1 MIKKMDRK
9 KNESYLS
16 FSKRVTR
23 ALSNKTISYKEWA
36 KSLLNE
42 NIYGEENTRRC
53 FVFFEKFLSILENDE
68 INNIQD
74 ENKLQEILIAKKEL
88 EKERK
93 KIQTINLEYNQYVRD
108 ISRFELFNEKIKE
121 AIDNMPALIFS
132 NTIQDKFNSKQT
144 AVLCISDAHNGVE
157 INMQTVFNEPIN
169 IYSPDILKK
178 RLNKLADTVI
188 KDYKNNFNYKKL
200 IVFDLGDGIQ
210 NILRLSDIAKLKTGV
225 IDSVLQYAEM
235 ISQFLNKIQNEL
247 NIQIEFS
254 CLGGNHS
261 ELRLISTG
269 RNWESENLGKVI
281 REFIALRL
289 KDNQNIKVDP
299 YSDFSFK
306 QIEGINILAIH
317 GDDSKKKNINEI
329 SYWEQYHNITI
340 DILLMGHFHHQE
352 QISLGYSPTGDKEI
366 IIVPSLIGIDEFS
379 RKNRKL
385 ARAGAKFILFEDNN
399 KTWEKVI
406 YLN

>member
-1 MIKKMDRK
+1 MDRKK

-317 GDDSKKKNINEI
+317 GDDSKKNINEI

>member
-1 MIKKMDRK
+1 M
-9 KNESYLS
+9 
-16 FSKRVTR
+16 
-23 ALSNKTISYKEWA
+23 
-36 KSLLNE
+36 LNE

-235 ISQFLNKIQNEL
+235 ISQFLNKIQ
-247 NIQIEFS
+247 
-254 CLGGNHS
+254 
-261 ELRLISTG
+261 
-269 RNWESENLGKVI
+269 
-281 REFIALRL
+281 
-289 KDNQNIKVDP
+289 KVDP

-317 GDDSKKKNINEI
+317 GDDSKKNINEI

>member
-1 MIKKMDRK
+1 MDRK

-23 ALSNKTISYKEWA
+23 ALFNKTISYKEWA

-317 GDDSKKKNINEI
+317 GDDSKKNINEI

>member
-1 MIKKMDRK
+1 MDRK

-144 AVLCISDAHNGVE
+144 AVLCISDAHNGTE

-317 GDDSKKKNINEI
+317 GDDSKKNINEI

>member
-1 MIKKMDRK
+1 MDRK

-281 REFIALRL
+281 REFIAFRL

-317 GDDSKKKNINEI
+317 GDDSKKNINEI

>member
-1 MIKKMDRK
+1 MDRK

-178 RLNKLADTVI
+178 RLNKLVDTVI

-317 GDDSKKKNINEI
+317 GDDSKKNINEI

>member
-1 MIKKMDRK
+1 MDRK

-108 ISRFELFNEKIKE
+108 ILRFELFNEKIKE

-317 GDDSKKKNINEI
+317 GDDSKKNINEI

>member
-1 MIKKMDRK
+1 MIKKIDRK

-93 KIQTINLEYNQYVRD
+93 KIQTINLEYNQYVKD

-317 GDDSKKKNINEI
+317 GDDSKKNINEI

>member
-1 MIKKMDRK
+1 MDRK

-235 ISQFLNKIQNEL
+235 ISQFLNKIQ
-247 NIQIEFS
+247 IEFS

-261 ELRLISTG
+261 ELRLISTV

-317 GDDSKKKNINEI
+317 GDDSKKNINEI

>member
-1 MIKKMDRK
+1 MDRK

-144 AVLCISDAHNGVE
+144 AVLCISDAHNGVK

-317 GDDSKKKNINEI
+317 GDDSKKNINEI

>member
-23 ALSNKTISYKEWA
+23 ALSNKTVSYKEWA

-74 ENKLQEILIAKKEL
+74 ENKLQEILTAKKEL

-317 GDDSKKKNINEI
+317 GDDSKKNINEI

>member
-317 GDDSKKKNINEI
+317 GDDSKKNINEI

-379 RKNRKL
+379 RKKRKL

>member
-269 RNWESENLGKVI
+269 RNWESENLSKVI

-317 GDDSKKKNINEI
+317 GDDSKKNINEI

-366 IIVPSLIGIDEFS
+366 IIVPSLIGINEFS

>member
-1 MIKKMDRK
+1 MDRK

-281 REFIALRL
+281 RKFIALRL

-317 GDDSKKKNINEI
+317 GDDSKKNINEI

>member
-1 MIKKMDRK
+1 MDRK

-269 RNWESENLGKVI
+269 RNWESENLSKVI

-306 QIEGINILAIH
+306 QIEGINILAVH
-317 GDDSKKKNINEI
+317 GDDSKKNINEI

>member
-1 MIKKMDRK
+1 MDRK

-23 ALSNKTISYKEWA
+23 VLSNKTISYKEWA

-317 GDDSKKKNINEI
+317 GDDSKKNINEI

>member
-1 MIKKMDRK
+1 MDRK

-269 RNWESENLGKVI
+269 RNWESENLGEVI

-317 GDDSKKKNINEI
+317 GDDSKKNINEI

-352 QISLGYSPTGDKEI
+352 QISVGYSNTGDKEI
-366 IIVPSLIGIDEFS
+366 IIIPSLIGIDEFS

-385 ARAGAKFILFEDNN
+385 ARAGAKFMLFENN
-399 KTWEKVI
+399 GKTWEKVI

>member
-1 MIKKMDRK
+1 MDRK

-269 RNWESENLGKVI
+269 KNWESENLGKVI

>member
-1 MIKKMDRK
+1 MDRK

-210 NILRLSDIAKLKTGV
+210 NILRLSDIAKLKAGV

-317 GDDSKKKNINEI
+317 GDDSKKNINEI

>member
-1 MIKKMDRK
+1 MDRK

-16 FSKRVTR
+16 FSKRVTW

-247 NIQIEFS
+247 NIQIELS

-317 GDDSKKKNINEI
+317 GDDSKKNINEI

>member
-178 RLNKLADTVI
+178 RLNKLVDTVI

-317 GDDSKKKNINEI
+317 GDDSKKNINEI

>member
-157 INMQTVFNEPIN
+157 INMQTVFDEPIN

-269 RNWESENLGKVI
+269 RNWESENLSKVI

-317 GDDSKKKNINEI
+317 GDDSKKNINEI

>member
-93 KIQTINLEYNQYVRD
+93 IIQTINLEYNQYVRD

-317 GDDSKKKNINEI
+317 GDDSKKNINEI

>member
-1 MIKKMDRK
+1 MDRK

-16 FSKRVTR
+16 FSKRVTQ
-23 ALSNKTISYKEWA
+23 ALSNKTIGYKEWA

-74 ENKLQEILIAKKEL
+74 ENKLQEILVAKKEL

-269 RNWESENLGKVI
+269 KNWESENLGKVI

-317 GDDSKKKNINEI
+317 GDDSKKNINEI

>member
-317 GDDSKKKNINEI
+317 GDDSKKNINEI

-366 IIVPSLIGIDEFS
+366 IIVPSLIGINEFS

>member
-1 MIKKMDRK
+1 MDRK

-269 RNWESENLGKVI
+269 RNWESENLGEVI

-317 GDDSKKKNINEI
+317 GDDSKKNINEI

>member
-1 MIKKMDRK
+1 MDRK

-53 FVFFEKFLSILENDE
+53 FVFFEKFLSILGNDE

-317 GDDSKKKNINEI
+317 GDDSKKNINEI

>member
-1 MIKKMDRK
+1 MDRK

-210 NILRLSDIAKLKTGV
+210 NILRLSDIAKLKTGI

-269 RNWESENLGKVI
+269 KNWESENLGKVI

-317 GDDSKKKNINEI
+317 GDDSKKNINEI

>member
-1 MIKKMDRK
+1 MDRK

-108 ISRFELFNEKIKE
+108 ISRFELFNEKIKK

-317 GDDSKKKNINEI
+317 GDDSKKNINEI

>member
-1 MIKKMDRK
+1 MDRK

-121 AIDNMPALIFS
+121 AINNMPALIFS

-317 GDDSKKKNINEI
+317 GDDSKKNINEI

>member
-1 MIKKMDRK
+1 MIKKMNRK

-317 GDDSKKKNINEI
+317 GDDSKKNINEI

-366 IIVPSLIGIDEFS
+366 IIVPSLIGINEFS

>member
-1 MIKKMDRK
+1 MIKKMNRK

-317 GDDSKKKNINEI
+317 GDDSKKNINEI

>member
-1 MIKKMDRK
+1 MDRK

-269 RNWESENLGKVI
+269 KNWESENLGKVI

-317 GDDSKKKNINEI
+317 GDDSKKNINEI

>member
-169 IYSPDILKK
+169 IYSSDILKK

-317 GDDSKKKNINEI
+317 GDDSKKDINEI

>member
-1 MIKKMDRK
+1 MDRK

-261 ELRLISTG
+261 ELRLISAG

-317 GDDSKKKNINEI
+317 GDDSKKNINEI

>member
-108 ISRFELFNEKIKE
+108 ISRYELFNEKIKE

-281 REFIALRL
+281 RGFIALRL

-317 GDDSKKKNINEI
+317 GDDSKKNINEI

>member
-1 MIKKMDRK
+1 MDRK

-269 RNWESENLGKVI
+269 RNWESENLSKVI

-317 GDDSKKKNINEI
+317 GDDSKKNINEI

-366 IIVPSLIGIDEFS
+366 IIVPSLVGIDEFS

>member
-74 ENKLQEILIAKKEL
+74 ENKLQE
-88 EKERK
+88 
-93 KIQTINLEYNQYVRD
+93 YNQYVRD
-108 ISRFELFNEKIKE
+108 ISRFELFNEKIEE
-121 AIDNMPALIFS
+121 AIKNMPALIFS
-132 NTIQDKFNSKQT
+132 NMIQDEFDNKQT

-269 RNWESENLGKVI
+269 KNWESENLGKVI

-317 GDDSKKKNINEI
+317 GNDSKKNINEI